1 MKSSNE
7 VFGCFFLSAALPRPR
22 TPYNTM
28 EELLDGQCKE
38 MQSVMDEE
46 IVLFFRR
53 FNEKLENIRKQRFVK
68 EDDENEDT
76 DDKKEEDV

>member
-1 MKSSNE
+1 
-7 VFGCFFLSAALPRPR
+7 
-22 TPYNTM
+22 M

>member
-1 MKSSNE
+1 
-7 VFGCFFLSAALPRPR
+7 
-22 TPYNTM
+22 M

-68 EDDENEDT
+68 EDEENEGT
-76 DDKKEEDV
+76 DEKNEEDV

>member
-1 MKSSNE
+1 
-7 VFGCFFLSAALPRPR
+7 
-22 TPYNTM
+22 M

-53 FNEKLENIRKQRFVK
+53 FNEKLENIRKQRFVNK
-68 EDDENEDT
+68 DEENEGT
-76 DDKKEEDV
+76 DEKNEEDV